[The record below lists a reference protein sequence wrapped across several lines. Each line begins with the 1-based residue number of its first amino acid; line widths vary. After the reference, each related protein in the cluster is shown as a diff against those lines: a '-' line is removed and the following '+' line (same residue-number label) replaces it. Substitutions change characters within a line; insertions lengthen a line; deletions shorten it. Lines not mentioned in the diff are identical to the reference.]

1 MVSTIA
7 SRSTQTLRTRAA
19 TSAPA
24 RSPYRSSAVPT
35 LEEAY
40 ERRLL
45 GEVARWDDQAAF
57 EELYAR
63 HHRSVEKTA
72 LQVCGD
78 PGVAEEIVQ
87 QTFTALWIRADR
99 LIDKSVRLRPWL
111 TTVARN
117 AAIDHVRAQRHV
129 AALDDAAVLPSAMP
143 TPEEAALAAADD
155 AEFAAVL
162 ATLSA
167 QQRAAVELIFG
178 AGLTYAAAA
187 EMLHEPIGTI
197 KSRVHLAVGH
207 LRARLEQ
214 HDR

>member
-1 MVSTIA
+1 
-7 SRSTQTLRTRAA
+7 
-19 TSAPA
+19 
-24 RSPYRSSAVPT
+24 
-35 LEEAY
+35 
-40 ERRLL
+40 
-45 GEVARWDDQAAF
+45 
-57 EELYAR
+57 
-63 HHRSVEKTA
+63 
-72 LQVCGD
+72 
-78 PGVAEEIVQ
+78 
-87 QTFTALWIRADR
+87 
-99 LIDKSVRLRPWL
+99 
-111 TTVARN
+111 
-117 AAIDHVRAQRHV
+117 
-129 AALDDAAVLPSAMP
+129 MP

-187 EMLHEPIGTI
+187 EMLGEPIGTL